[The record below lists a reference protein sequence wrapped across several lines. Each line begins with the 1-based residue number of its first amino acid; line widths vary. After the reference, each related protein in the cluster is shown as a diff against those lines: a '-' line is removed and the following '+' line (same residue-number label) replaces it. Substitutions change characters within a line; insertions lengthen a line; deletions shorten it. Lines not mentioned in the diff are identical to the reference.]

1 MSADNDAVSNIIE
14 GADGDQFTVH
24 TVQSLGL
31 GQEMRFTDGRRFR
44 YSRAG
49 AVAVVPGK
57 LYQAPVPVAD
67 HVLKTAAAAAVGD
80 RTVSLT
86 LGATATT
93 EDQYRDGYL
102 VVDLASNTG
111 FGYMYQVGAHMVIA
125 ASGVFAVPLRS
136 AVQVAIATTASSVS
150 LVPNNYAGVILTIAT
165 TPTAVLAGVS
175 VKAIPIGQYGWIQV
189 AGDVMC
195 LVAGTHIIGT
205 TTWPSGTAGAVKP
218 SAATVVMLVTI
229 VGNVVRVATT
239 TNYSTIALT
248 NLE

>member
-1 MSADNDAVSNIIE
+1 MAASQDQKTTLDGSC
-14 GADGDQFTVH
+14 GDQFAVH
-24 TVQSLGL
+24 VTQSLSL
-31 GQEMRFTDGRRFR
+31 GQEMRFNDGRRFR
-44 YSRAG
+44 YARAG

-57 LYQAPVPVAD
+57 LYQAPVPVAA
-67 HVLKTAAAAAVGD
+67 HVLQTAAAAAVGA
-80 RTVSLT
+80 RTVALT

-93 EDQYRDGYL
+93 ADQYRDGYL

-111 FGYMYQVGAHMVIA
+111 FGYIYQIGAHPVID
-125 ASGVFAVPLRS
+125 ASTVFNVPLRS
-136 AVQVAIATTASSVS
+136 AVQVAIATTANSVS

-165 TPTAVLAGVS
+165 TPTAVLAGCS

-189 AGDVMC
+189 AGNVPC
-195 LVAGTHIIGT
+195 LVSGTHIIGT

-218 SAATVVMLVTI
+218 SAATVVMAVTI

-239 TNYSTIALT
+239 TDYSTINLC